1 MSRIVINPE
10 TVATFGPVSISTTV
24 VTTWAVMAVVVG
36 LSWIFTRR
44 LAMRPSLLQEVVE
57 AVFETTETTVRE
69 ILPADPWMAV
79 PVVGTL
85 WILIAFDNLAGL
97 IPGLT
102 TPTADLN
109 TTFALAA
116 ISFSSTHIVGIKTR
130 GVLGYL
136 THYREPSWVLL
147 PFHIIAEVT
156 RTVALAVRLFGNM
169 VSGDM
174 VAVILLGVAGFLVPI
189 PFAMLHV
196 LIGIIQAYIF
206 GVLTLVFMAGGVE
219 TRTR

>member
-1 MSRIVINPE
+1 MSRIVITPE
-10 TVATFGPVSISTTV
+10 TVASIGPVSISTTV

-36 LSWIFTRR
+36 LSWMFTRH

-57 AVFETTETTVRE
+57 ALFETTEKTVRE
-69 ILPADPWMAV
+69 ILPADPWLAV

-85 WILIAFDNLAGL
+85 WILIAFANLAGL

-206 GVLTLVFMAGGVE
+206 GVLTLVFMAGGVG
-219 TRTR
+219 TRAH

>member
-10 TVATFGPVSISTTV
+10 TVASIGPVSISTTV
-24 VTTWAVMAVVVG
+24 VTTWVVMAVIVG
-36 LSWIFTRR
+36 LSWVFTRH
-44 LAMRPSLLQEVVE
+44 LAMRPSLLQELVE

-85 WILIAFDNLAGL
+85 WILIAFSNLAGL

-136 THYREPSWVLL
+136 AHYREPSWVLL

-206 GVLTLVFMAGGVE
+206 GVLTLVFMAGGVG
-219 TRTR
+219 TRAH